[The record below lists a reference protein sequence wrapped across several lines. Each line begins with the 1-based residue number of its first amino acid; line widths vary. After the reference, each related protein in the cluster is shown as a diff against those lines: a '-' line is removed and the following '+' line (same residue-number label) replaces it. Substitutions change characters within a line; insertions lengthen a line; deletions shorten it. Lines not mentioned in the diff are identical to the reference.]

1 MFSSLFESPFTSFTS
16 DVRLSF
22 AAVAIGM
29 LAGTYDGWGVVGYD
43 VSVLWNYWEGT
54 LRQQCIPVCRYLT
67 PLVGKA
73 RQVGLPVVRYGA
85 SS

>member
-1 MFSSLFESPFTSFTS
+1 LFTSFTS

-22 AAVAIGM
+22 AAAAISM
-29 LAGTYDGWGVVGYD
+29 LAGTYGGWGVVGYD
-43 VSVLWNYWEGT
+43 VSVLWYYWEEM
-54 LRQQCIPVCRYLT
+54 LRQLCIPVCRYLT

-73 RQVGLPVVRYGA
+73 RQVGLPVVTYGA